1 MDQLLQKA
9 SKFLNGELSYN
20 VGVSVF
26 LQLSRNTNLKRLF
39 LLPHSEERE
48 VQLRKQLHEITKQHE
63 NKHQEPITHSSHD
76 DQASER
82 LRIANE
88 PQELHNIKENHS
100 RTDRYSYH
108 PSGTHVSGLDS
119 KLQQQRKELYRMRGH
134 YHGQL
139 HKARTDEERHQLAIK
154 IMDTQDQINKVNR
167 DLRAIEAGNV
177 PSKYLKQDK
186 TADEFVRIKNLKM
199 YISRFEK
206 RLETCTT
213 VAEKE
218 KINSILTKHK
228 EELKRLT

>member
-1 MDQLLQKA
+1 MQQQIKEVI
-9 SKFLNGELSYN
+9 KYLNGELPYEM
-20 VGVSVF
+20 GVLLFKSIGKNKSLARHF
-26 LQLSRNTNLKRLF
+26 SLPFSKEREQKLKYELQKYTKQYEAPSKLQSFTQNDDIKSSTGNEPADATLITKTPNATV
-39 LLPHSEERE
+39 PHS
-48 VQLRKQLHEITKQHE
+48 
-63 NKHQEPITHSSHD
+63 
-76 DQASER
+76 
-82 LRIANE
+82 
-88 PQELHNIKENHS
+88 
-100 RTDRYSYH
+100 DRYTYL
-108 PSGTHVSGLDS
+108 PSSNDVSGLDS

-154 IMDTQDQINKVNR
+154 IMDAQDQINKVNR
-167 DLRAIEAGNV
+167 DLRAIEAGNI